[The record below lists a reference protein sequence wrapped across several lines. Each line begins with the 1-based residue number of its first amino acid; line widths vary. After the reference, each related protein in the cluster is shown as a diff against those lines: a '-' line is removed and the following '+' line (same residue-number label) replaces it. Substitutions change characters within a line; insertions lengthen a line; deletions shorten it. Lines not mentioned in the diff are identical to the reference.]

1 MTFREQALDGT
12 MSRSERVRARRA
24 RVERE
29 FEPAPREWRRKPP
42 RTRRPRRRLD
52 IALAPERAV
61 EVRLPA
67 PPTFRMRDRLM
78 TAALLAAALWW
89 LAGVL
94 SSTRF
99 HVAEAAVHGN
109 TLLSASQVRSSAK
122 VDGKLIF
129 VVNTEEVASR
139 LQELPEVST
148 TAVEVHWPNTVD
160 IHVQERQPV
169 VAWNDAGRT
178 WWLSPDGTGIVER
191 DAALNLV
198 HVETE
203 EPFLQISEDALLP
216 VIEPSLL
223 QSAIT
228 LKEKLPEVDHLQ
240 YDRQYGLGYEDP
252 RGYLVYFGAEGDM
265 ALKMRIYEAI
275 VSKLEGEGNP
285 VDMVNVADPSA
296 PYFRLVR

>member
-1 MTFREQALDGT
+1 MTFREQALEGV

-24 RVERE
+24 RVARE
-29 FEPAPREWRRKPP
+29 FEPAPRERRRKPQ

-52 IALAPERAV
+52 ITLAPERAV
-61 EVRLPA
+61 EVRLPP
-67 PPTFRMRDRLM
+67 PPTFRLRDRLT
-78 TAALLAAALWW
+78 TAVLLAAALWW
-89 LAGVL
+89 LGGVL

-109 TLLSASQVRSSAK
+109 TLLSASQVRSIAR

-129 VVNTEEVASR
+129 AVNTEEVANR
-139 LQELPEVST
+139 LQALPEVSA
-148 TAVEVHWPNTVD
+148 TAVEIGWPNTVD

-178 WWLSPDGTGIVER
+178 WWLSPDGMGIVER
-191 DAALNLV
+191 DAALDLV
-198 HVETE
+198 HVETGE
-203 EPFLQISEDALLP
+203 SFLQISEDALSP
-216 VIEPSLL
+216 VVEPSLL
-223 QSAIT
+223 QAAIN
-228 LKEKLPEVDHLQ
+228 LKEHLPEDARLQ

-265 ALKMRIYEAI
+265 ALKIRIYEAI
-275 VSKLEGEGNP
+275 VAKLEGEGNL
-285 VDMVNVADPSA
+285 VNMVNVADPSA

>member
-1 MTFREQALDGT
+1 MFREQALEGT
-12 MSRSERVRARRA
+12 TSRSERVRARRA

-29 FEPAPREWRRKPP
+29 FEPAPRERLRKPK

-67 PPTFRMRDRLM
+67 PPTFRLRDRLM
-78 TAALLAAALWW
+78 TAVLLAAALWW

-94 SSTRF
+94 SSARF

-109 TLLSASQVRSSAK
+109 TLLSASQIRSIAQ

-129 VVNTEEVASR
+129 AVNTEEVATR
-139 LQELPEVST
+139 LQELPEVSAT
-148 TAVEVHWPNTVD
+148 GIEVGWPNTVD
-160 IHVQERQPV
+160 IRVQERQPA

-178 WWLSPDGTGIVER
+178 WWLSLDGMGIVER

-198 HVETE
+198 HVETS
-203 EPFLQISEDALLP
+203 EPFLQISDDALSP

-223 QSAIT
+223 QAAVT
-228 LKEKLPEVDHLQ
+228 LKEQLPEADHLQ
-240 YDRQYGLGYEDP
+240 YDRLYGLGYEDL

-275 VSKLEGEGNP
+275 VMKLEGEGYP
-285 VDMVNVADPSA
+285 VDMINVADPSA